1 MSKLSPEECLIDF
14 RVRSK
19 IRKTYP
25 GACSLEY
32 QNVMQIITEHLL
44 KWDAE
49 NQCSLGYG
57 ILGDVQAFARADE
70 EQGRGSSL
78 HAHWNI
84 FVKQLSQQIRNFL
97 FHHDPSV
104 RAKTREEF
112 AMYIDSIIC
121 ASYGTDLEVVHNCRT
136 SNIPNIDESVGN
148 DTKCPVHEESSCTKD
163 GKNKNNTPILLKKS
177 FEPEEIQLFRDA
189 RHKSLSKIIQG
200 RVIKC
205 KRRCKLT
212 IASKDIINS
221 HLAIQAN
228 KLGVRFVSSPISQKY
243 KNHIL

>member
-1 MSKLSPEECLIDF
+1 
-14 RVRSK
+14 
-19 IRKTYP
+19 
-25 GACSLEY
+25 
-32 QNVMQIITEHLL
+32 MQIITEHLL
-44 KWDAE
+44 KWDTE
-49 NQCSLGYG
+49 NQCSRGYG
-57 ILGDVQAFARADE
+57 ILGDIQAFARADE
-70 EQGRGSSL
+70 EQGRGSL

-121 ASYGTDLEVVHNCRT
+121 ASYGTDLEVVHNCR
-136 SNIPNIDESVGN
+136 SSSIPNMDGSVCNGSAIQS
-148 DTKCPVHEESSCTKD
+148 DEESRRRKDEKTKRD
-163 GKNKNNTPILLKKS
+163 IPIPLKKS

-228 KLGVRFVSSPISQKY
+228 KLGVSFVSPSTSQQYESYILKLLYVISHHLY
-243 KNHIL
+243 SVSGDDLLVGICNFLSLTIR